1 MPKVTLGMSVG
12 TWLNTEVRVF
22 YHHTTLLQ
30 EDGGWV
36 EGIPETT
43 AELLGPFLA
52 LCFERGH
59 RPRHGTDGRGSAVRV
74 PRVPRMGKSV
84 QK

>member
-1 MPKVTLGMSVG
+1 MTLCP
-12 TWLNTEVRVF
+12 
-22 YHHTTLLQ
+22 
-30 EDGGWV
+30 
-36 EGIPETT
+36 PETMGKG
-43 AELLGPFLA
+43 LGQKY